1 MINKWLRKKT
11 DFEAE
16 KGETTGLKRTLG
28 LWDLT
33 SLGIAAIIGAGIFS
47 TIGKAS
53 FEGGPAVTLLFV
65 FTAVACAFSALC
77 YAEFASAIPIAGSAY
92 TYAYAAFGEI
102 VAWIIGW
109 DLIIEY
115 AIGNI
120 AIAISWSDYFT
131 GLLSSVG
138 WDWPAWLSMDYLSAH
153 RTFPTAQAAL
163 AAGTPPE
170 ALPEWER
177 EAYLAWTGAP
187 QIGGLRLIADL
198 PALLIVVLITGL
210 LYIGVKESKTAG
222 NIMVAVKMAILLMV
236 VAVGAL
242 YVNAE
247 HWTPFAPNGF
257 TGVMKGVAAV
267 FFAYIGFDALSTTAE
282 ECRDPARDLPRAMIL
297 ALVIC
302 TVLYVILALI
312 LTGLAPHTLL
322 NVGDPL
328 AFVFKHAPM
337 PDALR
342 NAVSAVVAVG
352 AIVAMTGVLL
362 VFQMGQPRIWFS
374 MSRDGLLPQRFAR
387 IHPKFR
393 TPSFSTVVTGVL
405 VAVPSLFM
413 NLTEVTDLS
422 SLGTLF
428 AFALVCGGVIRL
440 RHRPREYR
448 PKFEV
453 PYINARYFMPPLY
466 LAVTAGFVYWF
477 DSPISRWLLG
487 ADSTRFPLPNPITP
501 YVFLAVFT
509 ALAYGSVRW
518 KWSLIPVLGVST
530 CVFLMAEVPLK
541 SWALFVVWLVAG
553 LALYFSYGVKNSKL
567 NAPTS
572 PENGKI

>member
-1 MINKWLRKKT
+1 MIGKWLRKKT
-11 DFEAE
+11 NFESE
-16 KGETTGLKRTLG
+16 PGETGLRRSLG
-28 LWDLT
+28 VRDLT
-33 SLGIAAIIGAGIFS
+33 SLGIAAIVGAGIFS

-65 FTAVACAFSALC
+65 FTAVACAFSAMC

-131 GLLSSVG
+131 GLLSGLGVA
-138 WDWPAWLSMDYLSAH
+138 WPAWLSMDYLSAH
-153 RTFPTAQAAL
+153 RIYPEAAAAL
-163 AAGTPPE
+163 AAGTPLA

-177 EAYLAWTGAP
+177 EAYMAWNGAP
-187 QIGGLRLIADL
+187 QFAGLRLIADL
-198 PALLIVVLITGL
+198 PALIIVFLITVL
-210 LYIGVKESKTAG
+210 LYVGVKESKVAG
-222 NIMVAVKMAILLMV
+222 NVMVAIKMTVIFV
-236 VAVGAL
+236 VVVVGAF
-242 YVNAE
+242 YVNPAN
-247 HWTPFAPNGF
+247 WTPFAPNGF
-257 TGVMKGVAAV
+257 SGVMKGVAAV

-282 ECRDPARDLPRAMIL
+282 ECKNPARDLPRAMIY

-302 TVLYVILALI
+302 TVLYVVLALI
-312 LTGLAPHTLL
+312 LTGLVPYTTL

-328 AFVFKHAPM
+328 AFAFKNAEM
-337 PDALR
+337 SEGLR
-342 NAVSAVVAVG
+342 NGLSGIIAVS

-374 MSRDGLLPQRFAR
+374 MSRDGLLPKKFAE

-413 NLTEVTDLS
+413 NLSEVTDLS

-440 RHRPREYR
+440 RHRPDGYN
-448 PKFEV
+448 PKFKI
-453 PYINARYFMPPLY
+453 PYINAGYVMPPLY
-466 LAVTAGFVYWF
+466 LAVLFAFVYLF
-477 DSPISRWLLG
+477 ESPVSATLFG
-487 ADSTRFPLPNPITP
+487 PDPGRFPLPNPVTP
-501 YVFLAVFT
+501 YVFLLVFS
-509 ALAYGSVRW
+509 ALVYGSVRW
-518 KWSLIPVLGVST
+518 RWSLVPVLGVST

-541 SWALFVVWLVAG
+541 SWALFSVWLLAG
-553 LALYFSYGVKNSKL
+553 LVIYFSYGVKKSKL
-567 NAPTS
+567 N
-572 PENGKI
+572 GD